1 MFTLEIW
8 PSPSRSYIRKENMS
22 LSLLVFSF
30 SLPCLLEIGLKW
42 ASTWTKSWKWG
53 PYYQLHLLWVAYE
66 CICPAWNCS
75 FCVSLT
81 VWFSEKKAWM
91 ILSPRGLTLSS
102 GRESRSSLSRNP
114 FLLRSSLSNLQPDTG
129 NTAHA
134 GEDSGGWPGVEAGQL
149 THTEPGVLAEAA
161 DLPRAQPLLDGAGV
175 AHVEEVRDQG
185 CLSLVVLLVRSCGGF
200 SKCPRVSRE
209 R

>member
-1 MFTLEIW
+1 
-8 PSPSRSYIRKENMS
+8 MS

-53 PYYQLHLLWVAYE
+53 PYYQLHLLWVAYD

-129 NTAHA
+129 NTSHA

-175 AHVEEVRDQG
+175 AHVEEVRDPG
-185 CLSLVVLLVRSCGGF
+185 VLVLSCFLSGVVGVLASV
-200 SKCPRVSRE
+200 PVSAGRDKSQL
-209 R
+209 